1 MQHVTATEAKAHLAE
16 LLRRVERGE
25 TVAITRHG
33 ETVAHMV
40 PAATGDPAGR
50 RQAVE
55 RFRRRRG
62 SWTPAGMSTDDVLDA
77 RHRDHRL

>member
-1 MQHVTATEAKAHLAE
+1 MHLAA

-33 ETVAHMV
+33 EIVAYMV
-40 PAATGDPAGR
+40 PAGTGDRTGD
-50 RQAVE
+50 RQAVD

-62 SWTPAGMSTDDVLDA
+62 EWEPAGMSTDEILDA

>member
-1 MQHVTATEAKAHLAE
+1 MQEVTATQAKARLAE

-33 ETVAHMV
+33 EIVARMV
-40 PAATGDPAGR
+40 PAATDDPAGR
-50 RQAVE
+50 RQAVDL
-55 RFRRRRG
+55 FRRRRG
-62 SWTPAGMSTDDVLDA
+62 SWKPAGMSTDEILDA

>member
-1 MQHVTATEAKAHLAE
+1 MQQVTATEAKAHLAE

-25 TVAITRHG
+25 TVSITRHG

-40 PAATGDPAGR
+40 PAAAGDSAGR
-50 RQAVE
+50 RQAVD

-62 SWTPAGMSTDDVLDA
+62 AWTPAGMSTAEILDA

>member
-1 MQHVTATEAKAHLAE
+1 MQQVTATQAKAHLAE

-40 PAATGDPAGR
+40 PAVAADPAGR
-50 RQAVE
+50 KQAVD
-55 RFRRRRG
+55 RFRRSRG
-62 SWTPAGMSTDDVLDA
+62 AWKPAGMSTEEILDA
-77 RHRDHRL
+77 RHLGHRL

>member
-1 MQHVTATEAKAHLAE
+1 MQEVTATEAKAHLAE
-16 LLRRVERGE
+16 LLRRVEHGE

-50 RQAVE
+50 RQAVD
-55 RFRRRRG
+55 RFRRRRR
-62 SWTPAGMSTDDVLDA
+62 SWDPTGMSIDEILDA